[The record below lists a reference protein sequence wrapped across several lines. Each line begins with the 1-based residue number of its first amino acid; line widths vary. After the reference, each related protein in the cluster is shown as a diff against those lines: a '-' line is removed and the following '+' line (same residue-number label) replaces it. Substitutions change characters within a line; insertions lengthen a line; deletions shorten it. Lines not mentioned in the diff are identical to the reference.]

1 MGVEYFITNLQAQR
15 NVTIGYVQQVMLLFD
30 QRAWSHLES
39 TGNSHLW
46 HIFLCQQVS
55 QFELTALS
63 MNYVLHLD

>member
-30 QRAWSHLES
+30 QRASFRKHWE
-39 TGNSHLW
+39 SHLW

-55 QFELTALS
+55 QFELAALS